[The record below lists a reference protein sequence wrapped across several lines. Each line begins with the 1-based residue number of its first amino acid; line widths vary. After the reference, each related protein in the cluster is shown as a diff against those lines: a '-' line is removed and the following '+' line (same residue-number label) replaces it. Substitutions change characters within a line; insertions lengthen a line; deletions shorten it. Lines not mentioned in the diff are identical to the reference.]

1 MSEQLNID
9 GVALEREEV
18 AGISYTYPIPR
29 MPNEYIALS
38 TELSSAHADDKIVK
52 LDTNPELHPAQGA
65 YFLAGQA
72 QDWEF
77 VANMGEIVDPRFK
90 NMLESLLQD
99 KQKVKTLQRIGEHL
113 ENGDSVVNAV
123 PHSSLMDI
131 GLMHALAYTGL
142 GRLGCDFRAGIVISQ
157 GVTGLASEFNGS
169 NVPLPTALS
178 WASDKVW
185 LVTPR
190 TENTRRSKF
199 SEVVP
204 ASQINQQNKV
214 VRADIAD
221 EQERGGMLITAA
233 LSGTSHQEENGIHWL
248 NAPTPGTLRMFARSR
263 TYIAVAFGKIEGSD
277 TPTFGLHEELKQ
289 ISGDDEVLE
298 ADGHELMSIMTDG
311 LNTTVNATDFAYAGI
326 HKASS

>member
-1 MSEQLNID
+1 MVERINID

-29 MPNEYIALS
+29 MPTEYIALS
-38 TELSSAHADDKIVK
+38 TELSSAHAKDKIVR
-52 LDTNPELHPAQGA
+52 LDTDPDLHPAQGA
-65 YFLAGQA
+65 YFLSGQA
-72 QDWEF
+72 QDWKF

-90 NMLESLLQD
+90 DMLEGLMQD
-99 KQKVKTLQRIGEHL
+99 RQKVKTLQRIGEHL
-113 ENGDSVVNAV
+113 EKGDSVVNAV
-123 PHSSLMDI
+123 PHNSLVDI

-142 GRLGCDFRAGIVISQ
+142 GRLGYDFRAGIVISQ
-157 GVTGLASEFNGS
+157 GITGLAREFNGA

-190 TENTRRSKF
+190 TENARRSKF

-221 EQERGGMLITAA
+221 EQERG
-233 LSGTSHQEENGIHWL
+233 
-248 NAPTPGTLRMFARSR
+248 
-263 TYIAVAFGKIEGSD
+263 
-277 TPTFGLHEELKQ
+277 
-289 ISGDDEVLE
+289 
-298 ADGHELMSIMTDG
+298 
-311 LNTTVNATDFAYAGI
+311 
-326 HKASS
+326 